1 MRITI
6 AAALAISVALTGG
19 CSTYEASRRVAKAG
33 GVTML
38 VGVAI
43 VAIAVAG
50 IAMADSNGSL
60 SEVGGYAGVLV
71 IVAGAD
77 GVIGGAAI
85 SGAGLIGMA
94 THDKEAVE
102 KEEEEAAA
110 AAGRQRTV
118 EAWVTTR
125 EAIAAARADD
135 CARVQRLDRKV
146 RILDAEVHADVFRT
160 DPAIKRCLAP

>member
-1 MRITI
+1 MRIPL
-6 AAALAISVALTGG
+6 AAALAISLALTGG
-19 CSTYEASRRVAKAG
+19 CSTYQASRRVAKAG
-33 GVTML
+33 GITML
-38 VGVAI
+38 VGAAI

-60 SEVGGYAGVLV
+60 SEGGAYASVLV

-77 GVIGGAAI
+77 GVLGGAAI
-85 SGAGLIGMA
+85 TGAGLIGMA
-94 THDKEAVE
+94 THDEDAVD

-110 AAGRQRTV
+110 AARRQRTV
-118 EAWVTTR
+118 EAWATTR

-135 CARVQRLDRKV
+135 CARVRRLDRKV

>member
-1 MRITI
+1 MRIAI
-6 AAALAISVALTGG
+6 AAALVISLALTGG

-33 GVTML
+33 GVTTL

-60 SEVGGYAGVLV
+60 SEVGAYAGVLV
-71 IVAGAD
+71 IVAGAY

-85 SGAGLIGMA
+85 GGAGLIGMA
-94 THDKEAVE
+94 THEGAVE
-102 KEEEEAAA
+102 NEAGEAAA
-110 AAGRQRTV
+110 AAERQRTV

-125 EAIAAARADD
+125 EAIAAAQADD
-135 CARVQRLDRKV
+135 CARVRRLDRKV